1 LKKTTTRKERQVPL
15 NLVDE
20 PDGVI
25 RLEIDPDEIEGLANS
40 IQAIGQLQAILVRP
54 VGERFEIV
62 FGHRRYLASK
72 GLGLKSI
79 RAIVQDLDDTE
90 TMLMRATENVE
101 RKNISAI
108 EEAAVYEDL
117 NKKLG
122 LTLDQIA
129 ARMGRSAG
137 VIRRRLDLLRMPP
150 CLQKAVHR
158 REIGHSVAE
167 ELWSLG
173 KIEDIEYF
181 LGFAVDHGAT
191 FAVVRQWVV
200 DKRAERRREKG
211 DTGKGGRDLSP
222 METRPVYVACDTCL
236 GAMEIGSETIMRVCK
251 TCFKTI
257 EKALK
262 GSE

>member
-1 LKKTTTRKERQVPL
+1 M
-15 NLVDE
+15 
-20 PDGVI
+20 
-25 RLEIDPDEIEGLANS
+25 EIDPDEIEGLSNS
-40 IQAIGQLQAILVRP
+40 IKAIGQLQAILVRP

-62 FGHRRYLASK
+62 FGHRRYLAIK
-72 GLGLKSI
+72 QAGQKFI
-79 RAIVQDLDDTE
+79 QAVVRDLDDTE
-90 TMLMRATENVE
+90 TALMRATENVE
-101 RKNISAI
+101 RKNISPI

-117 NKKLG
+117 NKNLG

-129 ARMGRSAG
+129 KRMGRSAG
-137 VIRRRLDLLRMPP
+137 VIRRRLDSLRMPS

-158 REIGHSVAE
+158 KEIGHSVAE

-191 FAVVRQWVV
+191 YAVVRQWVR
-200 DKRAERRREKG
+200 DKRDERRREKKDVG
-211 DTGKGGRDLSP
+211 TGGRDLSP
-222 METRPVYVACDTCL
+222 MESRPVYVACDTCL
-236 GAMEIGSETIMRVCK
+236 DAMEIGSETIMRVCK